1 MIELQIINR
10 ILSDKNL
17 NIINNNNIDSSMF
30 TKHKSEFDYI
40 INHFNTY
47 GNVPDTTTFL
57 SFFNNFDIIDVK
69 ESEEYLV
76 NTLREQSLF
85 DRTLPI
91 LQKASEI
98 METNSNDAV
107 EYLLSKL
114 GTLKNHTTKAIN
126 LIEEADIRLE
136 AYLERTKNSAKMV
149 TYSGF
154 EEVDKILGGFN
165 QGEELVCILGRLGQG
180 KSWVLDK
187 LVVEAWKQGRRVGIY
202 SGEMSANQVGYRLDT
217 LISNLSNKSLMY
229 GYELKEYQEYIDK
242 LKTEK
247 NPIMIITP
255 EDLGGFLN
263 ITKLERFIDEY
274 KLDVVA
280 IDQLS
285 LMEDERSGKST
296 ENRFKQANITRDLF
310 ALSTKYKIPI
320 YLAIQANR
328 MGARGKDEKG
338 TPDIENIAESD
349 AIGQNASRVIS
360 MRNKGNLLEL
370 EIKKNRYGRTG
381 DKFVYSWDIDKGQ
394 FSYVPSDEKNEEDV
408 KRAKEIQSSFD
419 DGKEVF

>member
-1 MIELQIINR
+1 MIELQVLNR
-10 ILSDKNL
+10 ILSDGNL
-17 NIINNNNIDSSMF
+17 KIIYKYNIDETMF
-30 TKHKSEFDYI
+30 TKHKEEFRYI
-40 INHFNTY
+40 LDHYSKF
-47 GNVPDTTTFL
+47 GNIPDLTTFL
-57 SFFNNFDIIDVK
+57 SKFNSFDVIDVR

-76 NTLREQSLF
+76 STLREQSLF
-85 DRTLPI
+85 DKTVPI
-91 LQKASEI
+91 LQRASEI
-98 METNSNDAV
+98 METNANDAV
-107 EYLLSKL
+107 EYLF
-114 GTLKNHTTKAIN
+114 TNLKNIKFNDSKALD
-126 LIEEADIRLE
+126 LIRDANTRYE
-136 AYLERTKNSAKMV
+136 AYLEKSKNSAKMV

-154 EEVDKILGGFN
+154 AELDKVLGGFN

-217 LISNLSNKSLMY
+217 LISNISNKNLMY
-229 GYELKEYQEYIDK
+229 GYEVKEYEEYINK
-242 LKTEK
+242 LKQNK
-247 NPIMIITP
+247 NSIMIITP

-263 ITKLERFIDEY
+263 ISKLEKFITDYNLE
-274 KLDVVA
+274 VIA

-360 MRNKGNLLEL
+360 MRNKGDLLEL
-370 EIKKNRYGRTG
+370 EVKKNRYGKTG
-381 DKFVYSWDIDKGQ
+381 NKFVYSWNIDKGQ
-394 FSYVPSDEKNEEDV
+394 FSYVPSDDKNEEDI

>member
-30 TKHKSEFDYI
+30 TKHKNEFDYI

-154 EEVDKILGGFN
+154 EEVDKVLGGFN

-274 KLDVVA
+274 KLDIVA

-310 ALSTKYKIPI
+310 ALSTKHKIPI

-328 MGARGKDEKG
+328 MGARSKDEKG

-360 MRNKGNLLEL
+360 MRNKGDLLEL
-370 EIKKNRYGRTG
+370 EIKKNRYGKTG
-381 DKFVYSWDIDKGQ
+381 DKFVYSWNIDLGQ
-394 FSYVPSDEKNEEDV
+394 FSYVPSDEKNEADV

>member
-154 EEVDKILGGFN
+154 EEVDKVLGGFN

-229 GYELKEYQEYIDK
+229 GYELKEYKEYIDK

-263 ITKLERFIDEY
+263 ITKLERFIHEY
-274 KLDVVA
+274 KLDIVA

-310 ALSTKYKIPI
+310 ALSTKHKIPI

-328 MGARGKDEKG
+328 MGARSKDEKG

-360 MRNKGNLLEL
+360 MRNKGDLLEL
-370 EIKKNRYGRTG
+370 EIKKNRYGKTG
-381 DKFVYSWDIDKGQ
+381 DKFVYSWNIDLGQ
-394 FSYVPSDEKNEEDV
+394 FSYVPSDEKNEADV

>member
-10 ILSDKNL
+10 ILSDGNL
-17 NIINNNNIDSSMF
+17 GIIYRHNIDDSMF
-30 TKHKSEFDYI
+30 TKHKEEFRYI
-40 INHFNTY
+40 VEHFSRFGNT
-47 GNVPDTTTFL
+47 PDLTTFL
-57 SFFNNFDIIDVK
+57 ARFNNFDVIDVR

-76 NTLREQSLF
+76 STLREQSLF
-85 DRTLPI
+85 DKAIPI

-107 EYLLSKL
+107 NYLFVELEKIRFSDSKAL
-114 GTLKNHTTKAIN
+114 D
-126 LIEEADIRLE
+126 LIKDAEKRFE
-136 AYLERTKNSAKMV
+136 AYLEKSKNSAKMV

-154 EEVDKILGGFN
+154 EELDKVLGGFN

-217 LISNLSNKSLMY
+217 LISNISNKNLMY
-229 GYELKEYQEYIDK
+229 GFEVKEYEDYIKKLKENE
-242 LKTEK
+242 

-263 ITKLERFIDEY
+263 ISKLERFITDY
-274 KLDVVA
+274 NLDVVA

-310 ALSTKYKIPI
+310 ALSTKHKIPI

-370 EIKKNRYGRTG
+370 EIKKNRYGKTG

-394 FSYVPSDEKNEEDV
+394 FSYVPSDDKNEEDV

>member
-1 MIELQIINR
+1 MIELQILNR
-10 ILSDKNL
+10 ILSEGNL
-17 NIINNNNIDSSMF
+17 DLVFKYNIDETMF
-30 TKHKSEFDYI
+30 TKHKEEFKYI
-40 INHFNTY
+40 LDHSSKFGNT
-47 GNVPDTTTFL
+47 PDLTTFL
-57 SFFNNFDIIDVK
+57 SKFNSFDVIDVR
-69 ESEEYLV
+69 ESEDYLIS
-76 NTLREQSLF
+76 TLREQSLF
-85 DRTLPI
+85 DKTVPI

-98 METNSNDAV
+98 METNANDAV
-107 EYLLSKL
+107 EYLF
-114 GTLKNHTTKAIN
+114 TNLKNIKFTDSKALD
-126 LIEEADIRLE
+126 LIKDAGTRYE
-136 AYLERTKNSAKMV
+136 AYLEKSKNSAKMV

-154 EEVDKILGGFN
+154 NEVDKILGGFN

-217 LISNLSNKSLMY
+217 LISNISNKNLMY
-229 GYELKEYQEYIDK
+229 GFEVKEYEDYINK
-242 LKTEK
+242 LKQNT

-263 ITKLERFIDEY
+263 ISKLEKFITDYNLE
-274 KLDVVA
+274 VVA

-310 ALSTKYKIPI
+310 ALSTKHKIPI

-370 EIKKNRYGRTG
+370 EIKKNRYGKTG